1 MNLFDTIQ
9 KPTLLL
15 DERIARANIRRMAAK
30 ARASGVTFRPHFKTH
45 QSAEIG
51 AWFREEGVRS
61 ITVSSLDMAE
71 YFAADGWEDITL
83 AFPANLRQAS
93 ALDALAGRVRL
104 GLLVESTD
112 TVYGLGRA
120 LSSPVDV
127 WIKIDAGG
135 GRTGIAWEDTDSAAA
150 LAECIITYPS
160 LRLRGLLTHAGNTYA
175 APDASLA
182 AALHRQTTSR
192 MDSLRSELIRRGN
205 RGLLVSVGDTP
216 GCSALDQFAPA
227 DEIRPGNFVFYDAE
241 QYLFGACAWEQI
253 AVALAC
259 PVVALHPERGEAV
272 VYGGAIHL
280 SKDYYQQGDRRIY
293 ALVSL
298 PEGEGT
304 LAWGAPIADA
314 WVDRVSQEHGVLR
327 LPAAD
332 LARLQVGNLVCL
344 LPAHSCLTAQCMS
357 RYLTLDGRRIEM
369 MGIV

>member
-1 MNLFDTIQ
+1 MTLFDTIQ

-15 DERIARANIRRMAAK
+15 DEAAARANIRRMAAK

-51 AWFREEGVRS
+51 TWFREEGVRA

-71 YFAADGWEDITL
+71 YFATHGWEDITL
-83 AFPANLRQAS
+83 AFPANLRQVD
-93 ALDALAGRVRL
+93 ALDALARRVRL
-104 GLLVESTD
+104 GLLVELSD
-112 TVYGLGRA
+112 TVDGLGHA

-135 GRTGIAWEDTDSAAA
+135 GRTGIAWQDPDLAAA
-150 LAECIITYPS
+150 LIENIKPYPA
-160 LRLRGLLTHAGNTYA
+160 LRLRGLLTHAGNTYTA
-175 APDASLA
+175 LDATQA
-182 AALHRQTTSR
+182 AALHRETTTR
-192 MDSLRSELIRRGN
+192 MDSLRSELVRRGY
-205 RGLLVSVGDTP
+205 GALLVSVGDTP

-241 QYLFGACAWEQI
+241 QYLFGACAWDQV

-280 SKDYYQQGDRRIY
+280 SKDFYQQGERRIY

-298 PEGEGT
+298 PQNEGAH
-304 LAWGAPIADA
+304 AWGAPLADA

-327 LPAAD
+327 LPTAD
-332 LARLQVGNLVCL
+332 LARLHVGGLVCL
-344 LPAHSCLTAQCMS
+344 LPAHSCLTAQCMG
-357 RYLTLDGRRIEM
+357 RYLSLDGRWIEM

>member
-1 MNLFDTIQ
+1 MNLFDSIQ

-15 DERIARANIRRMAAK
+15 NESIARANIRRMAGK

-51 AWFREEGVRS
+51 AWFREESVLA

-71 YFAADGWEDITL
+71 YFAAHGWDDITL
-83 AFPANLRQAS
+83 AFPANLRQAG
-93 ALDALAGRVRL
+93 ALDALARRIRL
-104 GLLVESTD
+104 GLLAESGE
-112 TVYGLGRA
+112 TVDGLGRA
-120 LSSPVDV
+120 ISSPVDI

-135 GRTGIAWEDTDSAAA
+135 KRTGIAWQDTDAAAA
-150 LAECIITYPS
+150 LAKHIQTYPA

-175 APDASLA
+175 APDSAQA
-182 AALHRQTTSR
+182 AALHRLTTTR
-192 MDSLRSELIRRGN
+192 MDSLRNELVRRGH
-205 RGLLVSVGDTP
+205 GALLVSVGDTP

-241 QYLFGACAWEQI
+241 QFLFGACSWEQI

-280 SKDYYQQGDRRIY
+280 SKDFYQQGERNIY

-298 PEGEGT
+298 PQEDGAH
-304 LAWGAPIADA
+304 AWGAPLANA
-314 WVDRVSQEHGVLR
+314 WVDRVSQEHGVLH

-332 LARLQVGNLVCL
+332 LARLHVGDLLCL

-357 RYLTLDGRRIEM
+357 RYLTLDGRWIEM